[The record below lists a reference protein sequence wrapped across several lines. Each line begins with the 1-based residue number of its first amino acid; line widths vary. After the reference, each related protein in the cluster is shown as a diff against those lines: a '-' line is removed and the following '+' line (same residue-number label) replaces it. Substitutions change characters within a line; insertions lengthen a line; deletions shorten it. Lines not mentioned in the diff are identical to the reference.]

1 MLHHGTGRGGFVQ
14 SPAAEDEV
22 RGRWFRARDEGI
34 PRSLTLTEGD
44 DGTRKRKEDIQFVH
58 GGKGEKMDA
67 NISFGCGDECVGGT
81 ASRKAMQETN

>member
-1 MLHHGTGRGGFVQ
+1 M
-14 SPAAEDEV
+14 E
-22 RGRWFRARDEGI
+22 I
-34 PRSLTLTEGD
+34 
-44 DGTRKRKEDIQFVH
+44 KKEDIKFVH